1 MPVETL
7 VASDETKK
15 FFNELPMPQGVNG
28 NEVNGRHYWEI
39 FTDASK
45 TFDDLATVTE
55 TFRRMQDFHDTI
67 NSGRFFLANAQ
78 RENFPEIYSGEAPS
92 WANDWI
98 KSQYVNSAIHAYSAS
113 FDIYLQILWISFKLY
128 LQIPK
133 LSSSVLSNDDL
144 ENILEACNINKV
156 ETQTTILG
164 NELCEKIVMF
174 HNSTICKEVR
184 NLCKQI
190 KHRQSISFAELSKD
204 KHPIMIKS
212 DKYNSLNTLAMYHI
226 DDVIATLKHFHKDLT
241 VLSDYTIPL
250 VKKQIS

>member
-78 RENFPEIYSGEAPS
+78 REHYPEIYSGEPPS

-128 LQIPK
+128 LQITK
-133 LSSSVLSNDDL
+133 FSSAVLSNANL
-144 ENILEACNINKV
+144 ENILETCNINKV
-156 ETQTTILG
+156 ETQTSILG
-164 NELCEKIVMF
+164 NELCEKIVKF
-174 HNSTICKEVR
+174 HGSTICKEVR

-190 KHRQSISFAELSKD
+190 KHRQSISYTELSSD

-212 DKYNSLNTLAMYHI
+212 DSYNSHNSLSMYSI
-226 DDVIATLKHFHKDLT
+226 DDVISKLKQFHKDLT
-241 VLSDYTIPL
+241 ELSNYTIPI
-250 VKKQIS
+250 VKTQIS

>member
-28 NEVNGRHYWEI
+28 NEVNGKYYWEI
-39 FTDASK
+39 FIDASK

-67 NSGRFFLANAQ
+67 NLGRFFLANAQ
-78 RENFPEIYSGEAPS
+78 REHYPEIYSGEPPT

-98 KSQYVNSAIHAYSAS
+98 SSQYVNSAIHAYSAS
-113 FDIYLQILWISFKLY
+113 FDIYLQILWISYKLY

-133 LSSSVLSNDDL
+133 LSSVVLSNANL
-144 ENILEACNINKV
+144 EKILGACKIDKV
-156 ETQTTILG
+156 ETQTAVLG
-164 NELCEKIVMF
+164 NELCQKIVEF
-174 HNSTICKEVR
+174 HASTICKEVR

-190 KHRQSISFAELSKD
+190 KHRQSISYTELSSD

-212 DKYNSLNTLAMYHI
+212 DSYNSQNSLSKYSI
-226 DDVIATLKHFHKDLT
+226 VDIISKLKQFHKVLT
-241 VLSDYTIPL
+241 ELSNYTIPI
-250 VKKQIS
+250 VKTKIS